1 MKHIFLHCCLHFSI
15 GFSFFI
21 FTWVF
26 FMPLPSGFWLLASAA
41 SGFWLLRLL
50 DSLAFGCW
58 LVAFASRRILHVVC
72 WSFGFLP
79 LACAR
84 GMKTLWIRVLTSPF
98 RGKNACQDT
107 CWIWA
112 PTMFMSF
119 GLSNGCKTLR
129 RLLVGFYACLWERNW
144 NSFQQV
150 SGLALLSTSVR
161 TSLFPSLKTLV
172 SGHLLDL
179 VCIGF
184 W

>member
-84 GMKTLWIRVLTSPF
+84 GMKTLLIRVLTSPF
-98 RGKNACQDT
+98 RGKKRMSGHLLNLGSNYVHVIWVEQWLQDPQT
-107 CWIWA
+107 FTRGFLC
-112 PTMFMSF
+112 MF
-119 GLSNGCKTLR
+119 
-129 RLLVGFYACLWERNW
+129 VGEELKLF
-144 NSFQQV
+144 
-150 SGLALLSTSVR
+150 STSVR
-161 TSLFPSLKTLV
+161 ASPPFNKCP
-172 SGHLLDL
+172 D
-179 VCIGF
+179 
-184 W
+184 